1 MAQIFPRA
9 ADTYLRAGLIG
20 IAVVV
25 VGLLLLAGGLV
36 RSDYLTG
43 VAKQIAQPVPFSHRH
58 HAGQLGIDCRYCHDT
73 VEVAASAGYP
83 PTYTCM
89 TCHSQIWTNAEVLE
103 PVRQSLATGVPLRW
117 NRVHDLPD
125 FVYFDHSIHV
135 KQGVACLECHG
146 PVPDMV
152 RIYQAETLHMGWCLD
167 CHRHP
172 EARLRPLTAV
182 FDFDWQPP
190 GDRDAFGRMLVERQG
205 IVPENLDS
213 CYVCHR

>member
-1 MAQIFPRA
+1 MAQIFSRA
-9 ADTYLRAGLIG
+9 ADTYLRVVLIG
-20 IAVVV
+20 LGLLV

-43 VAKQIAQPVPFSHRH
+43 VAKQIDQPVPFSHRH

-73 VEVAASAGYP
+73 VEVAATAGYP

-89 TCHSQIWTNAEVLE
+89 TCHSQLWTNAEALA
-103 PVRQSLATGVPLRW
+103 PVRQSLATGAPLRW

-125 FVYFDHSIHV
+125 FVYFNHSIHV
-135 KQGVACLECHG
+135 QQGVACLECHG
-146 PVPDMV
+146 RVPEMA
-152 RIYQAETLHMGWCLD
+152 RIYQAETLHMSWCLD

-172 EARLRPLTAV
+172 APHLRPPDAV
-182 FDFDWQPP
+182 FHFDWRPP
-190 GDRDAFGRMLVERQG
+190 EDPEALGLRLVAARG
-205 IVPENLDS
+205 IEPENLDS